1 MQSCALEEYGETSEA
16 TTTVDAA
23 LQKGDAKDWLTV
35 ESIFCQPRILHL
47 ALAADGLSYML
58 LYV

>member
-1 MQSCALEEYGETSEA
+1 MQSCALEDYGETSEA

-35 ESIFCQPRILHL
+35 ESTFAVRFSTVNQESCI
-47 ALAADGLSYML
+47 
-58 LYV
+58 